1 MCDCVTLVDDQDYRH
16 GTSGMEMMMK
26 VIALKMLFGD
36 RGKYLGIITGIA
48 LASLIMIQQ
57 PGILI
62 SILSHTYS
70 FISDVNLPDIW
81 VMDPKVQFID
91 DCRPMLDTQLYR
103 VRGVQG
109 VEWAVPF
116 YKGSQRVRLDNGEL
130 VGSNLL
136 GLDDATLIGGP
147 AVILEGRL
155 ADLRLPDAVIVDE
168 AGARGRL
175 AKPPA
180 IPGGK
185 SIPLKVGDVLEINDK
200 RAQVVGIAR
209 GTPTFQSQPILYTTY
224 TRAEYYSL
232 SERKLLSYI
241 LVKAKAGES
250 AQAVARRITR
260 ETELAACTSEEFKRM
275 SLDFFL
281 NNTSILINFGFVVVV
296 GFIVGAAVTGQI
308 FYNFTLDNLRY
319 FGVFKAMGATDR
331 MLRRMILLQ
340 ALLVGFVGFGL
351 GAGICGVFAAITLHS
366 SDLTMQL
373 NWQLLLGS
381 GTAVLLIVV
390 LAALVSIRKVMKLE
404 PAEVF
409 KG

>member
-1 MCDCVTLVDDQDYRH
+1 MVH
-16 GTSGMEMMMK
+16 
-26 VIALKMLFGD
+26 IALKMLFGD

-70 FISDVNLPDIW
+70 FISDINLPDIW
-81 VMDPKVQFID
+81 VMDPKVKFID
-91 DCRPMLDTQLYR
+91 DCRPLLDTQLYR
-103 VRGVQG
+103 VRGVRG
-109 VEWAVPF
+109 VEWAVPL

-147 AVILEGRL
+147 AVMLAGKL

-168 AGARGRL
+168 AGAKGRL
-175 AKPPA
+175 AKPSA
-180 IPGGK
+180 TPGGK
-185 SIPLKVGDVLEINDK
+185 SVPLKVGDVLEINDK

-260 ETELAACTSEEFKRM
+260 ETDLAAHTSEEFKRM
-275 SLDFFL
+275 SLEFFL
-281 NNTSILINFGFVVVV
+281 NNTSILVNFGFVVIV

-319 FGVFKAMGATDR
+319 FGVFKAMGATNQI
-331 MLRRMILLQ
+331 LLKMIMLQ

-351 GAGICGVFAAITLHS
+351 GAGICGVFAAATLHS

-390 LAALVSIRKVMKLE
+390 LAAIVSVRKVIKLE
-404 PAEVF
+404 AAEVF